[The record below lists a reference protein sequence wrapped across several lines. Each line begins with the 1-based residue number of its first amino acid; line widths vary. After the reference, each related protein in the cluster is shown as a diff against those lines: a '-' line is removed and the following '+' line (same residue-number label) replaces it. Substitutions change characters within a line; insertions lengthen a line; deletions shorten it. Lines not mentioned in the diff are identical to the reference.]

1 MPDFFFR
8 QGPTARPDRESAFA
22 RRELLDEE
30 LTVRDLDAA
39 VQWLRM
45 ETGSAR
51 VRSLDFCM
59 GGTFALD
66 LASLRDDMV
75 TVSYYGFPLMPPPKP
90 MDLVDELRGPV
101 LAFWGED
108 DRGIGPDTVHAYT
121 ARASKANPGFTGEV
135 IPGLGHGFLAAAR
148 IDDAADAGGATWQ
161 RTLTHFADHLG
172 RSSGQDA
179 PS

>member
-1 MPDFFFR
+1 M
-8 QGPTARPDRESAFA
+8 
-22 RRELLDEE
+22 
-30 LTVRDLDAA
+30 RDLDAA